1 MHIQSIIEVNALNHR
16 VVITGMG
23 VVTSLGKDLDSLWS
37 NLVAGKS
44 GVSQIESF
52 DVSEYNTRIAASVKD
67 FDAEEYI
74 DRKEMRKMDR
84 FVQFAAAAGMMALQN
99 SGLDIS
105 KDSDPERVGV
115 IIGSG
120 IGGLGTWEDQHNILL
135 QKGPKR
141 VSPFFIPMMIANMAS
156 GHLSILL
163 GAKGPNSASVSAC
176 ASGSHAIGDSF
187 RWIQSG
193 EADVMI
199 CGGAEATI
207 RPTGVAG
214 FCAMRAMST
223 RNDEPEKASRP
234 FDTNRDGFVMGEGAG
249 VLVLESLEHAQ
260 KRGANIIAEVIGYG
274 LSADAHHMTDPD
286 PDGPARCMKMALRT
300 AGISPEDVDYINAH
314 GTSTGVGDKSET
326 KAIKMALGDHA
337 YKVAVSSTKSMT
349 GHLLGAAGGV
359 EAVICALSLQNQI
372 IPPTINLDEPD
383 VECDLD
389 YVPNIARKAD
399 LNVVMSN
406 SFGFGGHN
414 ASIILKKYDV

>member
-1 MHIQSIIEVNALNHR
+1 MNQR

-23 VVTSLGKDLDSLWS
+23 VVTSLGNDLESLWS
-37 NLVAGKS
+37 NLMAGKS

-52 DVSEYNTRIAASVKD
+52 DVSEYNTRIAASVKE
-67 FDAEEYI
+67 FDPEEYI
-74 DRKEMRKMDR
+74 ERKEVRKMDR
-84 FVQFAAAAGMMALQN
+84 FVQFAAVAGKKALQN
-99 SGLDIS
+99 SGLDIG

-135 QKGPKR
+135 TKGPKR

-187 RWIQSG
+187 RWIQNG

-234 FDTNRDGFVMGEGAG
+234 FDSGRDGFVMGEGAG

-286 PDGPARCMKMALRT
+286 PDGPARCMKMAIRT
-300 AGISPEDVDYINAH
+300 AGIKPEDIDYINAH

-326 KAIKMALGDHA
+326 KAIKLALGDHA

-359 EAVICALSLQNQI
+359 EAVICALSLQHQALA
-372 IPPTINLDEPD
+372 PTINLDEPD
-383 VECDLD
+383 PDCDLD
-389 YVPNIARKAD
+389 YVPNVARQAD
-399 LNVVMSN
+399 LSVVMSN

-414 ASIILKKYDV
+414 ASIILKKFDL